1 MNKNYKIW
9 FFLLLF
15 PLLIS
20 CSGGGGGGGGTSS
33 STTEGVYLSEYNA
46 NYGLGQIGAKAANDA
61 GYTGSG
67 VRVAV
72 LDTGVNGSH
81 VEFNSTSQTGRNFSG
96 DTTSLTDING
106 HGTHVASIIAGERDG
121 SGMRGVAYDALIHS
135 YKIFNDSGV
144 ATGVDT
150 DSEWSNVINYHSTDN
165 IKISNNSWGSA
176 SIEMNEVNENTIL
189 ASYSNT
195 VSSFKSAVSS
205 GTIFVWA
212 NGNNGA
218 SQPSWQAGMPAH
230 IDNIESGWITVMALD
245 DNLQETAYT
254 QRCGSAAAW
263 CVAAPGG
270 ADNPYQSTRGIYA
283 ADNDGGYIR
292 LSGTSMAAPHVSGLL
307 ATVFE
312 RFPSLSSS
320 AVRNRI
326 LSTAT
331 YSGLTDYFGNSASS
345 LSSSQRQAI
354 FGQGLVSY
362 TAATSVI
369 GNLEYVIGDNYYHPN
384 KSFDIKKSKPNLPN
398 LIGHNDKIMNDL
410 FTVFDS
416 FDGANFSIQG
426 SEIFNYSNHDNLL
439 STNQY
444 YKDDT
449 TMNFNNKSF
458 MGLNFISNGGNN
470 TNLVSKDFWR
480 EKLGFFSQSNT
491 FIDRNLNNFNF
502 KIYENDNLEISN
514 FIQMQDQ
521 KSDSSLDGYG
531 LRAINNFEKLSIITS
546 FSETQIPIDFSLNAA
561 NISKSNQSNIELG
574 FIYNLTDNLD
584 FFYRDYYSKIDNIP
598 SSPFNFGLTDGEMG
612 TKTLGMTYISKN
624 KDFELGFGLFQPHIL
639 TNGEISFNKVSGRNP
654 DGSIYYE
661 TVKYD
666 ANQNY
671 NSMPMFLSANK
682 KINQDIAIQISL
694 QQSNYDTN
702 TMGIGELKFIKK
714 F

>member
-1 MNKNYKIW
+1 MYDKYK
-9 FFLLLF
+9 FYVFLILF
-15 PLLIS
+15 PLFIS
-20 CSGGGGGGGGTSS
+20 CSGGGGGGGGTTS

-46 NYGLGQIGAKAANDA
+46 NGALAQMSIKVANDA
-61 GYTGSG
+61 GYTGQG

-72 LDTGVNGSH
+72 LDTGVAVSH
-81 VEFNSTSQTGRNFSG
+81 SEFDSTTQTGRNFSG
-96 DTTSLTDING
+96 DTNALTDING
-106 HGTHVASIIAGERDG
+106 HGTHVASIIAAERDG
-121 SGMRGVAYDALIHS
+121 SGMRGVAYDAEIHS

-150 DSEWSNVINYHSTDN
+150 DNEWSNVINYHQTDN
-165 IKISNNSWGSA
+165 IKVSNNSWGSRYT
-176 SIEMNEVNENTIL
+176 EMNEVNESIITATYPKTV
-189 ASYSNT
+189 AS
-195 VSSFKSAVSS
+195 FQSAVST
-205 GTIFVWA
+205 GTIFVWS
-212 NGNNGA
+212 NGNNRLT
-218 SQPSWQAGMPAH
+218 QPSWQAGMPAH
-230 IDNIESGWITVMALD
+230 INNIESGWISVMAVD
-245 DNLQETAYT
+245 NNLQETLYT

-270 ADNPYQSTRGIYA
+270 ADAQATGGIYA

-292 LSGTSMAAPHVSGLL
+292 YSGTSMAAPHVSGVL
-307 ATVFE
+307 ANVIE

-320 AVRNRI
+320 RVRNRLLI
-326 LSTAT
+326 TASYSGLKDYYGNDATSLSTA
-331 YSGLTDYFGNSASS
+331 
-345 LSSSQRQAI
+345 QREAI
-354 FGQGLVSY
+354 FGQGMVNY
-362 TAATSVI
+362 AAATSVL

-384 KSFDIKKSKPNLPN
+384 KSFDIKNNKPNLPN
-398 LIGHNDKIMNDL
+398 LIGHNDKIMNDS

-416 FDGANFSIQG
+416 FDGANFSVQG

-439 STNQY
+439 STNPY
-444 YKDDT
+444 YNDDT
-449 TMNFNNKSF
+449 TLNFNNKSF

-514 FIQMQDQ
+514 FIQIQDQ
-521 KSDSSLDGYG
+521 KSDSSFDGYG
-531 LRAINNFEKLSIITS
+531 LRAINNFEKFSILTS
-546 FSETQIPIDFSLNAA
+546 FSESQIPIDFSLNGA

-584 FFYRDYYSKIDNIP
+584 FFYRDYFSKIDNIS
-598 SSPFNFGLTDGEMG
+598 SSPFNFGLTDGEMS

-671 NSMPMFLSANK
+671 DSMPMFLSANK

-694 QQSNYDTN
+694 QQSNYDPN